1 MERRSSTSLWAVGRR
16 PSRARAVDRLRP
28 GMLAPATA
36 HLRMDKG
43 APPSRRIRRS
53 DSCPGSIRRIAR
65 RLHLT
70 SHETLGCLGVPGC
83 LTRWNLTSA
92 TCPPKCSTSCLRA
105 PFKARFRRLG
115 RAPGARSGPVSPA
128 GDHRCHSGL
137 RDRSRRPDDDHPVL
151 PVRRALGRHVALSD
165 EFTEPATKQAL
176 VDTQLLTLSPPTVA
190 LSPSEICGLPAALDR
205 AERACPQ
212 LRQRDPRDR
221 FATVRQRVAR
231 QLLDLASTHQQDS
244 DPNGELAVRIT
255 QQDLAEAVGTVREV
269 VVRTLRQLRDAGVV
283 RTERD
288 RIVLLD
294 PAQLTEE
301 VKWNIS
307 R

>member
-1 MERRSSTSLWAVGRR
+1 MYPDFRD
-16 PSRARAVDRLRP
+16 AVD
-28 GMLAPATA
+28 AS
-36 HLRMDKG
+36 HLRDLPPEVLDELLEG
-43 APPSRRIRRS
+43 AVQSKVAAGSVAHRALEADQYLQLVITGVIRVFVTAPDGRTMT
-53 DSCPGSIRRIAR
+53 IRY
-65 RLHLT
+65 
-70 SHETLGCLGVPGC
+70 C
-83 LTRWNLTSA
+83 
-92 TCPPKCSTSCLRA
+92 
-105 PFKARFRRLG
+105 
-115 RAPGARSGPVSPA
+115 RSGE
-128 GDHRCHSGL
+128 L
-137 RDRSRRPDDDHPVL
+137 
-151 PVRRALGRHVALSD
+151 LGAMSLFSD

-176 VDTQLLTLSPPTVA
+176 VDTQLLTLSPPTVRA
-190 LSPSEICGLPAALDR
+190 LAQRDLRVARALLIELS
-205 AERACPQ
+205 ERARNFVNEIPGTA
-212 LRQRDPRDR
+212 

-231 QLLDLASTHQQDS
+231 QLLDLASTHQQGS

-255 QQDLAEAVGTVREV
+255 QQELAGAVGTVREV

>member
-1 MERRSSTSLWAVGRR
+1 VYPDFRD
-16 PSRARAVDRLRP
+16 AVD
-28 GMLAPATA
+28 AS
-36 HLRMDKG
+36 HLRDLPPEVLDELLEG
-43 APPSRRIRRS
+43 AVQSKVAAGSVAHRALEADQYLQLVITGVIRVFVTAPDGRTMT
-53 DSCPGSIRRIAR
+53 IRY
-65 RLHLT
+65 
-70 SHETLGCLGVPGC
+70 C
-83 LTRWNLTSA
+83 
-92 TCPPKCSTSCLRA
+92 
-105 PFKARFRRLG
+105 
-115 RAPGARSGPVSPA
+115 RSGE
-128 GDHRCHSGL
+128 L
-137 RDRSRRPDDDHPVL
+137 
-151 PVRRALGRHVALSD
+151 LGAMSLFSD

-176 VDTQLLTLSPPTVA
+176 VDTQLLTLSPPTVRA
-190 LSPSEICGLPAALDR
+190 LAQRDLRVARVLLIELS
-205 AERACPQ
+205 ERARNFVNEIPGTA
-212 LRQRDPRDR
+212 

-255 QQDLAEAVGTVREV
+255 QQELAGAVGTVREV

>member
-1 MERRSSTSLWAVGRR
+1 VYPDFRD
-16 PSRARAVDRLRP
+16 AVD
-28 GMLAPATA
+28 AS
-36 HLRMDKG
+36 HLRDLPPEVLDELLEG
-43 APPSRRIRRS
+43 AVQSKVAAGSVAHRALEADQYLQLVITGVIRVFVTAPDGRTMT
-53 DSCPGSIRRIAR
+53 IRY
-65 RLHLT
+65 
-70 SHETLGCLGVPGC
+70 C
-83 LTRWNLTSA
+83 
-92 TCPPKCSTSCLRA
+92 
-105 PFKARFRRLG
+105 
-115 RAPGARSGPVSPA
+115 RSGE
-128 GDHRCHSGL
+128 L
-137 RDRSRRPDDDHPVL
+137 
-151 PVRRALGRHVALSD
+151 LGAMSLFSN

-176 VDTQLLTLSPPTVA
+176 VDTQLLTLSPSTVRA
-190 LSPSEICGLPAALDR
+190 LAQRDLRVARVLLIELS
-205 AERACPQ
+205 ERARNFVNEIPGTA
-212 LRQRDPRDR
+212 

>member
-1 MERRSSTSLWAVGRR
+1 MYPDFRD
-16 PSRARAVDRLRP
+16 AVD
-28 GMLAPATA
+28 AS
-36 HLRMDKG
+36 HLRDLPPEVLDKLLEG
-43 APPSRRIRRS
+43 AVQSKVAAGSVAHRALEADQYLQLVITGVIRVFVTAPDGRTMT
-53 DSCPGSIRRIAR
+53 IRY
-65 RLHLT
+65 
-70 SHETLGCLGVPGC
+70 C
-83 LTRWNLTSA
+83 
-92 TCPPKCSTSCLRA
+92 
-105 PFKARFRRLG
+105 
-115 RAPGARSGPVSPA
+115 RSGE
-128 GDHRCHSGL
+128 L
-137 RDRSRRPDDDHPVL
+137 
-151 PVRRALGRHVALSD
+151 LGAMSLFSN

-176 VDTQLLTLSPPTVA
+176 VDTQLLTLSPSTVRA
-190 LSPSEICGLPAALDR
+190 LAQRDLRVARALLIELS
-205 AERACPQ
+205 ERARNFVNEIPGTA
-212 LRQRDPRDR
+212 

-283 RTERD
+283 RTERE

>member
-1 MERRSSTSLWAVGRR
+1 VYPDFRD
-16 PSRARAVDRLRP
+16 AVD
-28 GMLAPATA
+28 AS
-36 HLRMDKG
+36 HLRDLPPEVLDELLEG
-43 APPSRRIRRS
+43 AVQSKVAAGSVAHRALEADQYLQLVITGVIRVFVTAPDGRTMT
-53 DSCPGSIRRIAR
+53 IRY
-65 RLHLT
+65 
-70 SHETLGCLGVPGC
+70 C
-83 LTRWNLTSA
+83 
-92 TCPPKCSTSCLRA
+92 
-105 PFKARFRRLG
+105 
-115 RAPGARSGPVSPA
+115 RSGE
-128 GDHRCHSGL
+128 L
-137 RDRSRRPDDDHPVL
+137 
-151 PVRRALGRHVALSD
+151 LGAMSLFSD

-176 VDTQLLTLSPPTVA
+176 VDTQLLTLSPPTVRA
-190 LSPSEICGLPAALDR
+190 LAQRDLRVARVLLIELS
-205 AERACPQ
+205 ERARNFVNEIPGTA
-212 LRQRDPRDR
+212 

-231 QLLDLASTHQQDS
+231 QLLDLASTHQQGS

-255 QQDLAEAVGTVREV
+255 QQDLAGAVGTVREV